1 MIDVPQNRGR
11 GSGRGGRGG
20 QRGGTLWRGRGG
32 RGGSVG
38 RGGNV
43 GGGMTT
49 DYTSESESEQETAAF
64 GAVHVS

>member
-1 MIDVPQNRGR
+1 MIDVAQNRGR

-32 RGGSVG
+32 RGGRVG
-38 RGGNV
+38 RGGYV
-43 GGGMTT
+43 GGGKTT
-49 DYTSESESEQETAAF
+49 DYTSESESEQERAAF